1 MRNSWAICK
10 REVKSFFTTPVG
22 YIVLGIFALISGL
35 GFTTSF
41 MYYTLMTESPSA
53 YGLPAI
59 PNFEET
65 FLSPYLVYCATILMF
80 IGPLI
85 TMRLLAE
92 ERNQGTIEM
101 LFTHPLRD
109 REIIAGKYGAA
120 LVILAAMLAIVSVYV
135 LIMNRYVEVEAAV
148 LVFGLLAVFLMGAA
162 LISMGLF
169 ISAICNSQATA
180 ATATF
185 GLFFVFFIIGYIGED
200 IPETA
205 SLPTAWSQEA
215 QESAQTVYTV
225 LRNFIQEL
233 PVEAH
238 AKTMTEGIL
247 QPADIA
253 YYVLFITFF
262 LFLTARALESRKW
275 RA

>member
-1 MRNSWAICK
+1 MRNAWAICK

-41 MYYTLMTESPSA
+41 MYYTVMTESPSS
-53 YGLPAI
+53 YGYSAV

-65 FLSPYLVYCATILMF
+65 FLSPFLVYCATILMF

-101 LFTHPLRD
+101 LFTHPIRD
-109 REIIAGKYGAA
+109 REIIAGKYVAA
-120 LVILAAMLAIVSVYV
+120 LVILFTMIAIVGVYV

-148 LVFGLLAVFLMGAA
+148 LLFGLLAVFLMGAA

-169 ISAICNSQATA
+169 ISAICSSQATA

-185 GLFFVFFIIGYIGED
+185 GLFFVFFIIGYIAED

-205 SLPTAWSQEA
+205 STPTTWSQEA
-215 QESAQTVYTV
+215 QESAQTVYTIF
-225 LRNFIQEL
+225 RGFIQEL

-238 AKTMTEGIL
+238 AKTMAEGIL

-253 YYVLFITFF
+253 YYVLFIAFF